1 MVVAMRYENEGI
13 LQLQASGRWA
23 VCRPNRRPA
32 DITSGD
38 VFRIQVD
45 DMPGLQ
51 VTRME
56 FRHFQGPMKGRTLRG
71 LSGEYYSVDGYWLR
85 NGLRAAIG
93 VED

>member
-1 MVVAMRYENEGI
+1 MVVAMRSENEGI

-23 VCRPNRRPA
+23 VCRPNRRPVEV
-32 DITSGD
+32 TSGD

-56 FRHFQGPMKGRTLRG
+56 FRYFRGPMKGCALRG
-71 LSGEYYSVDGYWLR
+71 LTGEYYSVHGYWLR

-93 VED
+93 AED

>member
-1 MVVAMRYENEGI
+1 MTTHTEGV
-13 LQLQASGRWA
+13 LQLQPSGRWA
-23 VCRPNRRPA
+23 VCRPNWRPVEF
-32 DITSGD
+32 TSGD

-45 DMPGLQ
+45 DMPGLR

-56 FRHFQGPMKGRTLRG
+56 FRHFHGPMKGRTLRG
-71 LSGEYYSVDGYWLR
+71 LSGEYYSVDGYRLR

>member
-1 MVVAMRYENEGI
+1 MVVAMRSQNEGI

-23 VCRPNRRPA
+23 VFCPNRRPVEL
-32 DITSGD
+32 TSGE

-56 FRHFQGPMKGRTLRG
+56 FRHFQGPMKGRSLRG
-71 LSGEYYSVDGYWLR
+71 SSGEYYSVDGYWLR